1 LGLFDYL
8 PLIEGWDYH
17 LYTIPPNPIVLGT
30 PVQKVKIDK
39 KGWILNAVLFTTDAY
54 GTIIINAQGPG
65 GTIHSMAANPELA
78 LTSGF
83 VQYDPV
89 GYLTMY
95 NRPNPLSTAG
105 WYVVALLSPGLSGFP
120 LPITRECTVE
130 QYLAVGSTQT
140 TALLS
145 AQAFVLEIKDEPAFL
160 SSIRRLGLL
169 PYSSTLDKVLAGE
182 GKTEQDI
189 SKTLKDI
196 LEELKR
202 GR

>member
-1 LGLFDYL
+1 
-8 PLIEGWDYH
+8 
-17 LYTIPPNPIVLGT
+17 
-30 PVQKVKIDK
+30 
-39 KGWILNAVLFTTDAY
+39 
-54 GTIIINAQGPG
+54 
-65 GTIHSMAANPELA
+65 MAANPELA

-105 WYVVALLSPGLSGFP
+105 FYVVALISPGLSGFP

-169 PYSSTLDKVLAGE
+169 PYASAVEEALEGAG
-182 GKTEQDI
+182 
-189 SKTLKDI
+189 
-196 LEELKR
+196 KR
-202 GR
+202 GQ

>member
-1 LGLFDYL
+1 MEK
-8 PLIEGWDYH
+8 PGW
-17 LYTIPPNPIVLGT
+17 L
-30 PVQKVKIDK
+30 
-39 KGWILNAVLFTTDAY
+39 LNAVLFTTDAF
-54 GTIIINAQGPG
+54 GTILINHQGPG
-65 GTIHSMAANPELA
+65 GTIHTMLANPELA

-105 WYVVALLSPGLSGFP
+105 FYVVSLLSPGVSGFP
-120 LPITRECTVE
+120 LPLTQEGFTVE

-145 AQAFVLEIKDEPAFL
+145 ATAFVVEVKDVPAFFR
-160 SSIRRLGLL
+160 SIRQLGLL
-169 PYSSTLDKVLAGE
+169 PSSKLEALD
-182 GKTEQDI
+182 GKAEQEDV
-189 SKTLKDI
+189 SKLLKSI